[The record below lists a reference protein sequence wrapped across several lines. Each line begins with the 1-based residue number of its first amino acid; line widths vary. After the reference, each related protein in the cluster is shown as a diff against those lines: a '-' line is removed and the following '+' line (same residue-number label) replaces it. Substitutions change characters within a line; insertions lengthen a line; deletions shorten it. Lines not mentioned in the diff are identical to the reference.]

1 MISHSAIMTVLA
13 RDQQGGG
20 VTPIPEGDVCGP
32 SSASR
37 GGALILT
44 KTLANLWCHTFGRCI
59 ILSSV
64 AGPDANEDGVELLA
78 LMTGGVAAVEVSVV
92 LLVEVKDE
100 GVEDR

>member
-1 MISHSAIMTVLA
+1 MWSYFCF
-13 RDQQGGG
+13 R
-20 VTPIPEGDVCGP
+20 
-32 SSASR
+32 R
-37 GGALILT
+37 GGADFNHEPDP
-44 KTLANLWCHTFGRCI
+44 LANQGCHTFGRSI

-64 AGPDANEDGVELLA
+64 AGPDANEDGVELLT